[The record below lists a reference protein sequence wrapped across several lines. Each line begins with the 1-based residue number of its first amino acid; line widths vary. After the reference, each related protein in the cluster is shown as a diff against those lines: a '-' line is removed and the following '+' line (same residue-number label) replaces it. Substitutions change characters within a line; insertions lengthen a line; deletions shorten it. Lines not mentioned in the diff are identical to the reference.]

1 MSKKTKQPKPVKCGR
16 VTHVAVSRL
25 YNLGNYQ
32 NIKFDLSAEIP
43 AGASA
48 QETFRRL
55 NLILQDLAPFKKF
68 EGYEVKRLEDLRK
81 KTRDE
86 LSQFEKDQ
94 IEELQSKES
103 DFNTR
108 RARRTAALQA
118 IDDIGGAALFQDA
131 KSEWSHDDDDCAF

>member
-16 VTHVAVSRL
+16 ITHVSVSRL

-43 AGASA
+43 DGASA

-55 NLILQDLAPFKKF
+55 NLILMDLSPFKPF
-68 EGYEVKRLEDLRK
+68 EGYERKRLEELRTK
-81 KTRDE
+81 LQGE
-86 LSQFEKDQ
+86 HSQYEKDQ
-94 IEELQSKES
+94 LAELETKEG

-108 RARRTAALQA
+108 RARRTLALQA
-118 IDDIGGAALFQDA
+118 MDDIGGAALFQDH
-131 KSEWSHDDDDCAF
+131 KSAWSHDDDDAMF